1 MKPFLIAITTSFL
14 LLTLTSRAFAGNQY
28 ATICAPNAQKN
39 PMILQAVE
47 WYRNSAEKKACYRQ
61 VYNVGSAYVKEW
73 VKQHHPKAKSWGVVL
88 DIDETTLD
96 NSWYFYQCRNLAENP
111 FDFSHYVTIAQKSVA
126 LPGVV
131 AFTNLVHQLGGYVSL
146 ISNRDGSY
154 VDQSGMT
161 ALQATIDNLRRQ
173 HVTFDQVILAN
184 NKHAHHPADKN
195 PRFNAVT
202 QGCYDPHEMVW
213 SNKLPA
219 HPVIAYFGD
228 NIQDFPEFK
237 QAPAYALPSDAQ
249 PYNKFGQGYFILP
262 NPLYGSWQGN
272 PSS

>member
-1 MKPFLIAITTSFL
+1 MKKIQWAAVIFLSFL
-14 LLTLTSRAFAGNQY
+14 SSIAFANNQFVNV
-28 ATICAPNAQKN
+28 CAPTEKEN
-39 PMILQAVE
+39 PALAQAVK
-47 WYRNSAEKKACYRQ
+47 WYRDSAEKKASYQQ
-61 VYNVGSAYVKEW
+61 VYNIGSAYIKQW
-73 VKQHHPKAKSWGVVL
+73 VERHHPKAKTWGVVL

-96 NSWYFYQCRNLAENP
+96 NSWYFYQCGNLAANP
-111 FDFSHYVTIAQKSVA
+111 ADFSHFVTIPQKSQA

-131 AFTNLVHQLGGYVSL
+131 AFTHWVHQLGGYVSL

-154 VDQSGMT
+154 TDKSGIS
-161 ALQATIDNLRRQ
+161 ALQATIDNLKQQ

-184 NKHAHHPADKN
+184 NKHAEHRADKN

-202 QGCYDPHEMVW
+202 HGCYDAHEMVW

-237 QAPAYALPSDAQ
+237 QVTAYALPSESQ
-249 PYNKFGQGYFILP
+249 QYNKFGHGYFILP
-262 NPLYGSWQGN
+262 NPLYGSWQAN
-272 PSS
+272 RYE